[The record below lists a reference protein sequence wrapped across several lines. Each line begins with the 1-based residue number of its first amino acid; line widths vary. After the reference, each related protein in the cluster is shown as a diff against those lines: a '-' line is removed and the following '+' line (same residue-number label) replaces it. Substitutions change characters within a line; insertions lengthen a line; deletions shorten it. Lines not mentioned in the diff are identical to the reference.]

1 MHGFSFFKFSCFI
14 FVFAFLGA
22 GGAFSKEKSIFLLE
36 PSREGDF
43 ADVSVE
49 PSSIDLKNYISRTFD
64 AIRLNNDKIREF
76 NRNTEKT
83 ISDLNRET
91 KASIDG
97 NNEKIREFLNRGK
110 SEGKSGLSSH
120 QEGESKKSESKKSE
134 SHGAGSKEAKV
145 TKSQQNYDETK
156 SLNEGVI
163 FAENEA
169 LHKREK
175 FINYC
180 LDNLRGYPYRTGGS
194 SPKSGFDCSG
204 VVQYAARESLG
215 INLPRTAQEMYNQSE
230 KVSADAVLPGD
241 LIFFKAGGK
250 ISHVGVYLGTDESD
264 DSFKGKIIFF
274 NSASD
279 PKYRSGTI
287 ISSLSEPYW
296 NRHFFGYGKFID

>member
-22 GGAFSKEKSIFLLE
+22 GGAFSKDKSIFSVE

-43 ADVSVE
+43 ADVLVE
-49 PSSIDLKNYISRTFD
+49 PSSVDLKNYINKTFD
-64 AIRLNNDKIREF
+64 EIRQNNEKIREF
-76 NRNTEKT
+76 NKNTEKML
-83 ISDLNRET
+83 SDLNKET
-91 KASIDG
+91 KDSVNG
-97 NNEKIREFLNRGK
+97 NNEKIREFLRHGK
-110 SEGKSGLSSH
+110 SEK
-120 QEGESKKSESKKSE
+120 EGGADSAQVIEEKKAESKESVNS
-134 SHGAGSKEAKV
+134 APQV
-145 TKSQQNYDETK
+145 TKNQQNYDEQK
-156 SLNEGVI
+156 SLKEFEI
-163 FAENEA
+163 LAENA
-169 LHKREK
+169 AIQKREK

-194 SPKSGFDCSG
+194 SPQNGFDCSG
-204 VVQYAARESLG
+204 VVQYAAQKSLG
-215 INLPRTAQEMYNQSE
+215 IKLPRTAQAMYNHSE
-230 KVSADAVLPGD
+230 KVSADDVLPGD

-274 NSASD
+274 NSASE

>member
-1 MHGFSFFKFSCFI
+1 MHGLSFFKFFCFI
-14 FVFAFLGA
+14 FIFAVFGA
-22 GGAFSKEKSIFLLE
+22 VFGFSKEKSIFSVE

-49 PSSIDLKNYISRTFD
+49 PSSVDLKNYINKTFD
-64 AIRLNNDKIREF
+64 EIRLNNEKIREF
-76 NRNTEKT
+76 NKKT
-83 ISDLNRET
+83 KKTLSDLNKET
-91 KASIDG
+91 KDSIDG
-97 NNEKIREFLNRGK
+97 NNEKIREFLKRGK
-110 SEGKSGLSSH
+110 SKKEGKSESAHKERKKTES
-120 QEGESKKSESKKSE
+120 QESVNSAP
-134 SHGAGSKEAKV
+134 HGTGN
-145 TKSQQNYDETK
+145 QQNYDETK
-156 SLNEGVI
+156 LLKESEIL
-163 FAENEA
+163 AENA
-169 LHKREK
+169 AIQQREK

-194 SPKSGFDCSG
+194 SPQNGFDCSG
-204 VVQYAARESLG
+204 VVQYAAQESLG
-215 INLPRTAQEMYNQSE
+215 IKLPRTAQAMYNQSE
-230 KVSADAVLPGD
+230 KVSADDVLPGD

-274 NSASD
+274 NSASE

>member
-1 MHGFSFFKFSCFI
+1 MHGFSVFKVPCFI
-14 FVFAFLGA
+14 FVFAFFCTVA
-22 GGAFSKEKSIFLLE
+22 GAFSESNSIFSIE
-36 PSREGDF
+36 PAHEGDF
-43 ADVSVE
+43 EKVTVE
-49 PSSIDLKNYISRTFD
+49 PNSIDLKNYINQSFD
-64 AIRLNNDKIREF
+64 AIRQKNEEIIEF
-76 NRNTEKT
+76 NKKTKKT
-83 ISDLNRET
+83 ISDLNKSTRD
-91 KASIDG
+91 SIEE
-97 NNEKIREFLNRGK
+97 NKEKIREFLRQGK
-110 SEGKSGLSSH
+110 KKNAEDSSVAQQSEATDSELERI
-120 QEGESKKSESKKSE
+120 EGENAAIPSR
-134 SHGAGSKEAKV
+134 
-145 TKSQQNYDETK
+145 Q
-156 SLNEGVI
+156 
-163 FAENEA
+163 
-169 LHKREK
+169 K
-175 FINYC
+175 FISYC
-180 LDNLRGYPYRTGGS
+180 LDNLRGYPYVLGGS

-296 NRHFFGYGKFID
+296 NRHFFAYGKFID

>member
-1 MHGFSFFKFSCFI
+1 MHGLSFFKVSCFI

-22 GGAFSKEKSIFLLE
+22 AGAFSKDKSIFLLE

-49 PSSIDLKNYISRTFD
+49 PSSVDLKNYINKTFD
-64 AIRLNNDKIREF
+64 EIRLNNEKIREF
-76 NRNTEKT
+76 NKKT
-83 ISDLNRET
+83 KKTLSDLNKET
-91 KASIDG
+91 KDSIDG
-97 NNEKIREFLNRGK
+97 NNEKIREFLKRGK
-110 SEGKSGLSSH
+110 SKKEGGAESAHKEGKKT
-120 QEGESKKSESKKSE
+120 ESQ
-134 SHGAGSKEAKV
+134 GSDISAPQVKEN
-145 TKSQQNYDETK
+145 QQNYDEQK
-156 SLNEGVI
+156 LLESEI

-180 LDNLRGYPYRTGGS
+180 LDNLRGYPYVLGGS

-215 INLPRTAQEMYNQSE
+215 IKLPRTAQAMYNQSE

-296 NRHFFGYGKFID
+296 NRHFFAYGKFID

>member
-43 ADVSVE
+43 EDVSVE

-76 NRNTEKT
+76 NRNTEKAV
-83 ISDLNRET
+83 SDLNKGT
-91 KASIDG
+91 KDSIDG
-97 NNEKIREFLNRGK
+97 NNEKILEFLGRGK
-110 SEGKSGLSSH
+110 SEGKGGLSSQ
-120 QEGESKKSESKKSE
+120 QEAESKKSESQNQDFSE
-134 SHGAGSKEAKV
+134 EKITENRQNSVDSKPVGEEKI
-145 TKSQQNYDETK
+145 S
-156 SLNEGVI
+156 
-163 FAENEA
+163 AENEA
-169 LHKREK
+169 IARREK

-215 INLPRTAQEMYNQSE
+215 IKLPRTAQAMYNQSE

-296 NRHFFGYGKFID
+296 NRHFFAYGKFID